1 MGVAYYHIPLMD
13 DATEDILT
21 VFKEYC
27 PKIDEMIKSGGR
39 VLVHCA
45 LGISRSAS
53 LCAAYLMYRLGKSP
67 NNCISNIH
75 RPIKPNKGFR
85 KALDEYA
92 DYLNINY
99 RLCLA

>member
-53 LCAAYLMYRLGKSP
+53 LCVAYLMYRLGKSP

-75 RPIKPNKGFR
+75 RPINPNKGFR

-92 DYLNINY
+92 DILKINY
-99 RLCLA
+99 RFCPA